1 MSSCVKMIKTALL
14 TLICVIVMSN
24 IGIVSAAPNGL
35 VYLGNV
41 NGDFDIYTT
50 SISVNGFFDKYNYR
64 TSGGS
69 WKLYIIQVVRNEALR
84 KRVIESLNSRP
95 IIWHPT
101 SSGSKRLG
109 AIGNEMLYNAKEDA
123 LDVGVPSLIYNDQW
137 ELAGEENCAEYFQPF
152 YLKGK
157 TESDNYRKLQIL
169 VNAYLDK
176 EVEKH
181 PNGGGGWK

>member
-1 MSSCVKMIKTALL
+1 
-14 TLICVIVMSN
+14 MSN
-24 IGIVSAAPNGL
+24 IGVASAAPNGL

-50 SISVNGFFDKYNYR
+50 AISVNGFFDKYNYR

-84 KRVIESLNSRP
+84 KRVVDSLNSRP

-123 LDVGVPSLIYNDQW
+123 LDVGVPFMDCSPVLYNII
-137 ELAGEENCAEYFQPF
+137 F
-152 YLKGK
+152 
-157 TESDNYRKLQIL
+157 
-169 VNAYLDK
+169 
-176 EVEKH
+176 
-181 PNGGGGWK
+181 

>member
-1 MSSCVKMIKTALL
+1 MKCIKIIKRTLL
-14 TLICVIVMSN
+14 TLICLIIMSN
-24 IGIVSAAPNGL
+24 IGVASAAPNGL

-50 SISVNGFFDKYNYR
+50 AISVNGFFDKYNYR

-84 KRVIESLNSRP
+84 KRVVDSLNSRP

-152 YLKGK
+152 SLKGK

-169 VNAYLDK
+169 VNAYLDN

-181 PNGGGGWK
+181 PNGGGGWQ